1 MTDTPAY
8 LSREVFDRLSQ
19 EFHVGSLV
27 TMHYELGTG
36 GPIRDV
42 VGYGLDPRNPA
53 VARPG
58 TYSMAPIR
66 YVNGQETSS
75 RMNSGKKVTL
85 LILPMARVVSI
96 QAVYGA

>member
-1 MTDTPAY
+1 MTDAPAY
-8 LSREVFDRLSQ
+8 LSQQVYEKLRK
-19 EFHVGSLV
+19 EFYVGSLV

-36 GPIRDV
+36 GPIQSV

-53 VARPG
+53 VTRPG

-66 YVNGQETSS
+66 CVNGQETSS

-85 LILPMARVVSI
+85 LILPMDRVI
-96 QAVYGA
+96 TIKADFNA